1 MRFVA
6 VGKELQ
12 PGGVRVHHLRR
23 QRRRHRPPPLRSRGV
38 LRGVREAVGGE
49 RREGPDVQGQND
61 VLRQGGTGPVG

>member
-1 MRFVA
+1 MRVFA

-23 QRRRHRPPPLRSRGV
+23 QRRRHGPPALRSRGI

-49 RREGPDVQGQND
+49 RR
-61 VLRQGGTGPVG
+61 